1 MKNKK
6 SKKNSVLFYKILSF
20 ILIVISVF
28 AFSILLYFEV
38 LPMNYLIPIIIIFGI
53 LIFIISYKLNKKTT
67 LFTKLIMSL
76 FSIILIFIESCG
88 IFYAIGT
95 IDFLNKIFDTGY
107 RVEVYNLYVLK
118 DSNYN
123 NIKDLKAKNISF
135 YKQDNKSYK
144 DATSKLK
151 NKLTYQE
158 VLIDSISQG
167 VDNLINKES
176 DALFISETL
185 MDIYQEDHHDQ
196 YNNLKIIDSITVLSK
211 SEKSFKSVNVTKK
224 PFVLY
229 LSGSDLTGKIEKVS
243 RSDVNI
249 IAVVNPQNGKVL
261 LINTPRDYYVTLATK
276 NAKDKLTHAGIY
288 GIEESALTL
297 GKLYQIDINYYA
309 RVNFTSFVKI
319 IDNLNGITVSSKY
332 AFSYDGYSFRKGLNE
347 LTGAKALAFSRGR
360 SMLPQGDLSRGENQ
374 QAVITGIINKLSDK
388 KVLIKYNTLLNS
400 LKSGVMTNIDKN
412 MITKIVNMQLKEN
425 IKWKVET
432 YNVTG
437 TNSSNT
443 TYSTGNSKVY
453 VMEPDLDKLN
463 EAKIKIN
470 DLMQN

>member
-6 SKKNSVLFYKILSF
+6 SKKNSMLFYKILSF

-28 AFSILLYFEV
+28 TISIILYFEV
-38 LPMNYLIPIIIIFGI
+38 LPINYLIPIIIVLSIIIFT
-53 LIFIISYKLNKKTT
+53 ISYKLNKRTT
-67 LFTKLIMSL
+67 LFTKLVMSL
-76 FSIILIFIESCG
+76 FSFILIIIESLG

-107 RVEVYNLYVLK
+107 RAEVYNLYVLK
-118 DSNYN
+118 DNNYN
-123 NIKDLKAKNISF
+123 NIKDLKNKNISF
-135 YKQDNKSYK
+135 YKQDNESYN
-144 DATSKLK
+144 DAISKLK
-151 NKLTYQE
+151 GKVTYKE

-167 VDNLINKES
+167 VDNLINKET

-211 SEKSFKSVNVTKK
+211 SEKTFKSVNVTKK
-224 PFVLY
+224 SFVVY

-249 IAVVNPQNGKVL
+249 IAVVNPDLGKVL

-319 IDNLNGITVSSKY
+319 IDNLNGITVNSKY
-332 AFSYDGYSFRKGLNE
+332 AFSYDGYSFKKGINE
-347 LTGAKALAFSRGR
+347 LMGVKALAFSRGR

-388 KVLIKYNTLLNS
+388 KILIKYNTLLNS

-425 IKWKVET
+425 IKWEVDAF
-432 YNVTG
+432 NVTG

-453 VMEPDLDKLN
+453 VMEPDADKLS

>member
-6 SKKNSVLFYKILSF
+6 SKKNSMLFYKILSF

-28 AFSILLYFEV
+28 TISIILYFEV
-38 LPMNYLIPIIIIFGI
+38 LPINYLIPIIIVLSIIIFT
-53 LIFIISYKLNKKTT
+53 ISYKLNKRTT
-67 LFTKLIMSL
+67 LFTKLVMSL
-76 FSIILIFIESCG
+76 FSFILIIIESLG

-107 RVEVYNLYVLK
+107 RAEVYNLYVLK
-118 DSNYN
+118 DNNYN
-123 NIKDLKAKNISF
+123 NIKDLKNKNISF
-135 YKQDNKSYK
+135 YKQDNESYN
-144 DATSKLK
+144 DAISKLK
-151 NKLTYQE
+151 GKVTYKE

-167 VDNLINKES
+167 VDNLINKET

-211 SEKSFKSVNVTKK
+211 SEKTFKSVNVTKK
-224 PFVLY
+224 SFVVY

-249 IAVVNPQNGKVL
+249 IAVVNPDLGKVL

-319 IDNLNGITVSSKY
+319 IDNLNGITVNSKY
-332 AFSYDGYSFRKGLNE
+332 AFSYDGYSFKKGINE
-347 LTGAKALAFSRGR
+347 LTGVKALAFSRGR

-388 KVLIKYNTLLNS
+388 KILIKYNTLLNS

-425 IKWKVET
+425 IKWEVDAF
-432 YNVTG
+432 NVTG

-453 VMEPDLDKLN
+453 VMEPDADKLS

>member
-6 SKKNSVLFYKILSF
+6 SKKNSMLFYKILSF

-28 AFSILLYFEV
+28 TISIILYFEV
-38 LPMNYLIPIIIIFGI
+38 LPINYLIPIIIVLSIIIFT
-53 LIFIISYKLNKKTT
+53 ISYKLNKRTT
-67 LFTKLIMSL
+67 LFTKLVMSL
-76 FSIILIFIESCG
+76 FSFILIIIESLG

-107 RVEVYNLYVLK
+107 RAEVYNLYVLK
-118 DSNYN
+118 DNNYN
-123 NIKDLKAKNISF
+123 NIKDLKNKNISF
-135 YKQDNKSYK
+135 YKQDNESYN
-144 DATSKLK
+144 DAISKLK
-151 NKLTYQE
+151 GKVTYKE

-167 VDNLINKES
+167 VDNLINKET

-211 SEKSFKSVNVTKK
+211 SEKTFKSVNVTKK
-224 PFVLY
+224 SFVVY

-249 IAVVNPQNGKVL
+249 IAVVNPDLGKVL

-319 IDNLNGITVSSKY
+319 IDTLNGITINSQY
-332 AFSYDGYSFRKGLNE
+332 AFSYDGYSFKKGINE

-388 KVLIKYNTLLNS
+388 KILIKYNTLLNS

-412 MITKIVNMQLKEN
+412 IITKIVNMQLKEN
-425 IKWKVET
+425 IKWEVET

-437 TNSSNT
+437 TNSSDT

-453 VMEPDLDKLN
+453 VMEPDADKLS
-463 EAKIKIN
+463 EAKIKIK